1 MSTERERKLQYFY
14 ARLAGLSYIVFT
26 VAGLVKN
33 FLLNTKL
40 SSIDAIEI
48 TSIFEN
54 EIHFRL
60 GILAETIIFLGVIMA
75 SVSFYVVLKS
85 VNKQLAQTALC
96 LRLVEII
103 IGGIAV
109 VISMAMLALSNKT
122 YLVEMFDLEQL
133 RTIVGVASSF
143 IMPAYE
149 YSWISMGFA
158 GVITFYL
165 FFKSSYIP
173 RAWSVWGIVTYL
185 SLILY
190 PLAKLLIPD
199 LPREAMF
206 VMFPGALFELGVG
219 IWLLTKGINISTD
232 NVIVSNKEVNFFGR
246 SYMG

>member
-1 MSTERERKLQYFY
+1 MGMETERNLQYLY
-14 ARLAGLSYIVFT
+14 ARIAGFSYILFT

-33 FLLNTKL
+33 FLLNTKM
-40 SSIDAIEI
+40 SDINAAQVN
-48 TSIFEN
+48 SIFEN
-54 EIHFRL
+54 EMHFRL
-60 GILAETIIFLGVIMA
+60 GIVAEVIMFLAVIMA

-109 VISMAMLALSNKT
+109 VISMAMLALSKKAF
-122 YLVEMFDLEQL
+122 LLEMFDLEQL
-133 RTIVGVASSF
+133 RIIVGVASSF

-165 FFKSSYIP
+165 FFKTRYIP
-173 RAWSVWGIVTYL
+173 RIWSVWGIVTYS

-199 LPREAMF
+199 LPREVMF

-219 IWLLTKGINISTD
+219 IWLLTVGIKIPTD
-232 NVIVSNKEVNFFGR
+232 NIIVPNKEIIAD
-246 SYMG
+246 

>member
-1 MSTERERKLQYFY
+1 MSTESERNIQNLY
-14 ARLAGLSYIVFT
+14 ARIAGFSYIAFT
-26 VAGLVKN
+26 VAGLVNN

-40 SSIDAIEI
+40 SDIGAMQANSL
-48 TSIFEN
+48 FEN
-54 EIHFRL
+54 EMHFRL
-60 GILAETIIFLGVIMA
+60 GIAAEIIMFLGVIMA

-109 VISMAMLALSNKT
+109 VISMAILALSSKA
-122 YLVEMFDLEQL
+122 YLLEMFDLEQL
-133 RTIVGVASSF
+133 HTIVVVASSF
-143 IMPAYE
+143 RVPAYE
-149 YSWISMGFA
+149 YSWISMGVA

-165 FFKSSYIP
+165 FFKTRYIP
-173 RAWSVWGIVTYL
+173 KAWSVWGIITYS

-206 VMFPGALFELGVG
+206 VLFPGALFELGVG
-219 IWLLTKGINISTD
+219 IWLLTMGINFPNDSD
-232 NVIVSNKEVNFFGR
+232 NTPNK
-246 SYMG
+246 

>member
-1 MSTERERKLQYFY
+1 MGMQTERNLQYLY
-14 ARLAGLSYIVFT
+14 ARIAGLSYIIFT

-33 FLLNTKL
+33 FLLNTKM
-40 SSIDAIEI
+40 SDISAVQVN
-48 TSIFEN
+48 SIFEN
-54 EIHFRL
+54 EMHFRL
-60 GILAETIIFLGVIMA
+60 GIVAEIIMFLAVIMA

-96 LRLVEII
+96 LRLVEVI

-109 VISMAMLALSNKT
+109 VISMAMLALSNKA
-122 YLVEMFDLEQL
+122 YLLEMFDLQQL
-133 RTIVGVASSF
+133 RIIVGVASSF

-165 FFKSSYIP
+165 FFKTRYIP
-173 RAWSVWGIVTYL
+173 RIWSVWGIITYL

-199 LPREAMF
+199 LPREVMF

-219 IWLLTKGINISTD
+219 IWLLVMGINIPKD
-232 NVIVSNKEVNFFGR
+232 SNNTPNK
-246 SYMG
+246 